1 MIKVYFFKYTEN
13 LCKHLICSKNQENI
27 KSGVILI
34 QFKLNDNLKIGVN
47 QGY

>member
-13 LCKHLICSKNQENI
+13 LCKHLICSKNQ
-27 KSGVILI
+27 VILI